1 MKKLILVASLLMASS
16 LWAKEIAL
24 NCSAGIPNPEHG
36 PSYILDTTN
45 KTFGSPRHS
54 VFSNFQNITVSA
66 GKYSGILHIWG
77 DSPNYQNTP
86 DGPYDPFFVAGFE
99 LDRNTL
105 KLKTWSGA
113 TGPDINKTI
122 TPPDIKEKQ
131 CIVVEL
137 KEPKI

>member
-1 MKKLILVASLLMASS
+1 MKKLIITMLASLLMASG

-24 NCSAGIPNPEHG
+24 NCSEGIPNPEHG

-45 KTFGSPRHS
+45 RTFGTTFDN
-54 VFSNFQNITVSA
+54 VFANYQNITISA
-66 GKYSGILHIWG
+66 SKYSGILHIWG

-86 DGPYDPFFVAGFE
+86 NGYSPFFVAGFE

-131 CIVVEL
+131 CIVVEH
-137 KEPKI
+137 KPKI